1 MTFVLFPADS
11 FWMNPQFLIK
21 LEEEDDDP
29 ADNEA
34 GCSFVVGLI
43 QKNRR
48 KMRKV
53 GEDMH
58 TIGFAIYE
66 VSSLKY
72 THTARLLIFIIILFW
87 PRTVRRDKNY
97 FINIK

>member
-1 MTFVLFPADS
+1 
-11 FWMNPQFLIK
+11 MNPQFLIK

-29 ADNEA
+29 ADNEV

-53 GEDMH
+53 GEDMQ

-66 VSSLKY
+66 VSSLKHI
-72 THTARLLIFIIILFW
+72 HTDRQILFW
-87 PRTVRRDKNY
+87 PRTVRSDKNY
-97 FINIK
+97 FTNIK

>member
-1 MTFVLFPADS
+1 MFLADS
-11 FWMNPQFLIK
+11 FWMNPQFLVK
-21 LEEEDDDP
+21 LEEQDDDP
-29 ADNEA
+29 TDNEV

-66 VSSLKY
+66 VSSL
-72 THTARLLIFIIILFW
+72 TLCLE
-87 PRTVRRDKNY
+87 VV
-97 FINIK
+97 